1 MGNTERLHDA
11 AAGLDAL
18 PVAEVAA
25 LLRDAQ
31 IEAAKSLLNEETLRA
46 ICAGS
51 EAMAATLRAGGVLWY
66 VGSGASGMLAAM
78 DAMELGSTFGVAS
91 ERIRIVMAGGVPT
104 SPVTSAAS
112 DDDTDEAEAKL
123 SRVSSGDTVI
133 AVAAS
138 GGTPFTVK
146 AAEVSRSRGAAVIG
160 VANNAGSPLLEA
172 SDHAVLLETPPE
184 LVSGSTRMG
193 AGTAQKIALNMLS
206 TLMGLRLGHIYDG
219 MMVNMRPGN
228 DKLRHRATRI
238 VGEIGNVS
246 ESVAAAALEDAGD
259 DIKVAAVMVSR
270 GLSVEA
276 ADALI
281 KENNGNLR
289 AALPS

>member
-138 GGTPFTVK
+138 GGTPFTVT

-160 VANNAGSPLLEA
+160 VANNAGSPLLLA

-228 DKLRHRATRI
+228 DKLKHRATRI

-246 ESVAAAALEDAGD
+246 ESVAAAALEDAAD

-281 KENNGNLR
+281 KENNGQLR
-289 AALPS
+289 AVLP